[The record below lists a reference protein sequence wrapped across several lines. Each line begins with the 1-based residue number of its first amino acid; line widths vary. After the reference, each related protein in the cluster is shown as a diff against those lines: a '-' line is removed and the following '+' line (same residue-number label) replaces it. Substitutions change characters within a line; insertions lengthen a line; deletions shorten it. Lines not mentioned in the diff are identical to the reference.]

1 MSGGDAEKGRRVA
14 TIGVATLLMVA
25 MVVAVTVGINSNH
38 HKSEA
43 NNDIEDNIKDN
54 SRVAATVNAV
64 QTLCHPTD
72 YKKECEETL
81 IAEAD
86 NSHNT
91 TDPKELIKIAFNI
104 TIKKLGDKLKETDLL
119 HEVEK
124 EPRAKMALDSC
135 KQLMDLSIE
144 ELTRSIDGIG
154 EFHLKNLDKILMNVK
169 VWLSGAVTYQDT
181 CLDGFENTTSEA
193 GTKMKEFLTTS
204 MHMSSN
210 ALAIVSKLADAVSEW
225 NITKLTGRRLL
236 QDSETPSWVEI
247 DHRRLL
253 DAKKNTLKHKPNVT
267 VAIDGSGDFK
277 SINEAL
283 EKVPKHNKKPFVIY
297 IKEGIYHEY
306 VEVNK
311 HMTHVVFVGD
321 GGKKTRITGNK
332 NFIDGI
338 NTYRTA
344 TVAIQGDHFAAINMG
359 FENSAGPHK
368 HQAVALRVQADKSI
382 FYNCSMDGYQDTLY
396 AHTMRQFYRDCTIS
410 GTIDFVFGNGLVV
423 FQKCTFVVRKPM
435 ANQQCIVTAQGR
447 KERQGPSGIVIQG
460 GSIVSDPEFYPVRFD
475 NKAYLARPWKNYSRT
490 VFMDTYIDDLI
501 HPDGYLP
508 WQGLNGPS
516 GMDTCFYAEYHNTGP
531 GSDKSKRVNW
541 AGIWNLNSKAA
552 HWFSPSKFFHGDD
565 WIEVT
570 GIPYFSSIPGH
581 YKHKKTSLNW

>member
-1 MSGGDAEKGRRVA
+1 MSGGDAKKGRRVII
-14 TIGVATLLMVA
+14 IGVSTLLLVA
-25 MVVAVTVGINSNH
+25 MVVAVTVGVNLNH
-38 HKSEA
+38 NKSEE
-43 NNDIEDNIKDN
+43 NNMKNYN
-54 SRVAATVNAV
+54 QVSTTVRAV

-81 IAEAD
+81 IAEAG
-86 NSHNT
+86 NT

-104 TIKKLGDKLKETDLL
+104 TIQKIGDKLKETTLL
-119 HEVEK
+119 HEIEK
-124 EPRAKMALDSC
+124 EPRAKMALETC

-144 ELTRSIDGIG
+144 ELTRSFDDIG
-154 EFHLKNLDKILMNVK
+154 KFQLQNLDKILMNVK

-193 GTKMKEFLTTS
+193 GMKMKELLTTS

-210 ALAIVSKLADAVSEW
+210 ALAIVSQLADAISDFNV
-225 NITKLTGRRLL
+225 TKLTGRRLL
-236 QDSETPSWVEI
+236 LQNFETPSWVDL

-283 EKVPKHNKKPFVIY
+283 KKVPHHNKKPFVIY
-297 IKEGIYHEY
+297 IKKGIYQEY

-423 FQKCTFVVRKPM
+423 FQNCTFVVRKPLE
-435 ANQQCIVTAQGR
+435 NQQCIVTAQGR
-447 KERQGPSGIVIQG
+447 KERQQPSGIVIQG
-460 GSIVSDPEFYPVRFD
+460 GSIVSDPEFFPVRFD

-490 VFMDTYIDDLI
+490 IIMDTYIDDLI
-501 HPDGYLP
+501 HHDGYLP
-508 WQGLNGPS
+508 WQGLEGSS
-516 GMDTCFYAEYHNTGP
+516 GMDTCFYAEYHNIGP
-531 GSDKSKRVNW
+531 GSDKSKRVHW

-552 HWFSPSKFFHGDD
+552 HLFSPSKFFHGDD

-570 GIPYFSSIPGH
+570 GIPYFTGIPDH
-581 YKHKKTSLNW
+581 HRHKKTLLNW

>member
-1 MSGGDAEKGRRVA
+1 MSGGDAQKGKSIA
-14 TIGVATLLMVA
+14 IIGVSALLLVA
-25 MVVAVTVGINSNH
+25 MVVAVTISYNKNDT
-38 HKSEA
+38 K
-43 NNDIEDNIKDN
+43 NDIEDNRKHHVASTIK
-54 SRVAATVNAV
+54 AV

-72 YKKECEETL
+72 YKKECEESL
-81 IAEAD
+81 IAEAG
-86 NSHNT
+86 NT
-91 TDPKELIKIAFNI
+91 TDPKELIKIAFNV
-104 TIKKLGDKLKETDLL
+104 TIKKIGDKLKETELL

-124 EPRAKMALDSC
+124 EPRAKMALDTC

-144 ELTRSIDGIG
+144 EFKRSIDEI
-154 EFHLKNLDKILMNVK
+154 
-169 VWLSGAVTYQDT
+169 VTYQDT

-193 GTKMKEFLTTS
+193 SAKMKELLTTG

-210 ALAIVSKLADAVSEW
+210 ALAIVSDSADTVSDW
-225 NITKLTGRRLL
+225 NVTKLFGRRLL
-236 QDSETPSWVEI
+236 QDSETTPSWVDE
-247 DHRRLL
+247 RTLL
-253 DAKKNTLKHKPNVT
+253 GTNTSTFKPNLT

-283 EKVPKHNKKPFVIY
+283 KHVPENNEEPFVIY
-297 IKEGIYHEY
+297 IKEGIYQEY
-306 VEVNK
+306 VEVTK
-311 HMTHVVFVGD
+311 QMTYVVFVGD
-321 GGKKTRITGNK
+321 GGQETRITGNK

-344 TVAIQGDHFAAINMG
+344 TVAIQGDHFVAINMG

-368 HQAVALRVQADKSI
+368 HQAVALRVQGDKSI

-396 AHTMRQFYRDCTIS
+396 VHTMRQFYRDCTIS
-410 GTIDFVFGNGLVV
+410 GTIDFVFGNTLSV
-423 FQKCTFVVRKPM
+423 FQNCTFVVRKPLK
-435 ANQQCIVTAQGR
+435 NQQCIVTAQGR
-447 KERQGPSGIVIQG
+447 KERRQPSGIVIQG
-460 GSIVSDPEFYPVRFD
+460 GSIVSDPLFYEVRFE

-508 WQGLNGPS
+508 WQGEEGPS
-516 GMDTCFYAEYHNTGP
+516 GMNTCFYAEYHNTGP

-552 HWFSPSKFFHGDD
+552 NSFSPSKFFHGDD

-570 GIPYFSSIPGH
+570 GIPYFPGVPTH
-581 YKHKKTSLNW
+581 HRHKKTILNW